1 MSIPNILKFRAYG
14 EISTLFK
21 HALGISNSD
30 FRELIVYRKISSTP
44 EWIEKSLRGNFNLIH
59 RLLECVL
66 QLGNTNSD
74 THFYIWRKIFMKNI
88 LKYPECLNM
97 QETGI
102 GLLLRE

>member
-14 EISTLFK
+14 EISALFK

-44 EWIEKSLRGNFNLIH
+44 EWIEKSLRGNCNLIH

-74 THFYIWRKIFMKNI
+74 THFLYLEENFHEKIF
-88 LKYPECLNM
+88 
-97 QETGI
+97 
-102 GLLLRE
+102 

>member
-14 EISTLFK
+14 EISALFK

-44 EWIEKSLRGNFNLIH
+44 EWIEKSLRGNCNLIH

-66 QLGNTNSD
+66 QLVNTKSD
-74 THFYIWRKIFMKNI
+74 THFLYMEENFHEKIF
-88 LKYPECLNM
+88 
-97 QETGI
+97 
-102 GLLLRE
+102 

>member
-14 EISTLFK
+14 EISALFK

-44 EWIEKSLRGNFNLIH
+44 EWIEKSLRGNCNLIH

-66 QLGNTNSD
+66 QLENTNSD
-74 THFYIWRKIFMKNI
+74 THFLYMEENFHEKIF
-88 LKYPECLNM
+88 
-97 QETGI
+97 
-102 GLLLRE
+102 

>member
-74 THFYIWRKIFMKNI
+74 THFIYGGKFS
-88 LKYPECLNM
+88 
-97 QETGI
+97 
-102 GLLLRE
+102 